1 MGCCFV
7 PTRLLNFGYPKSGY
21 LWVASVFTESTER
34 CTLVAVAGSFV
45 ACFVAKIGGVD
56 CWRFVA
62 IRPITAVGRRS
73 CSGLAVEGSS
83 SGFTATG
90 VFLSL
95 FAPFE
100 SFTGLGFCPGVS
112 G

>member
-1 MGCCFV
+1 M
-7 PTRLLNFGYPKSGY
+7 NSIYPRSGY

-34 CTLVAVAGSFV
+34 CTLVTVADSFA
-45 ACFVAKIGGVD
+45 ACFAIKIGGVG
-56 CWRFVA
+56 CWHFTAVG
-62 IRPITAVGRRS
+62 PIIAVGRRS
-73 CSGLAVEGSS
+73 CSGLVVGGSS

-100 SFTGLGFCPGVS
+100 SFTGLEFCLGVS
-112 G
+112 E